1 MNRIFTLL
9 ALSLFMAN
17 AEAQVQKPE
26 PFKNYMLVSSE
37 GIAFRES
44 DGIALQAVPDEY
56 DEKQAFVF
64 EETDEGTY
72 FIKEAGNDYYV
83 CKNSYWNDWSITFEA
98 SLPPDISKAKYTIEA
113 IAGTEYVMLRNMHKS
128 GLVGM
133 NPGGVGVDKAIYC
146 NLNTTD
152 VVKWKLVEIPK
163 DAENLYYEAHDKFVA
178 YSESL
183 SAYPG
188 VQSEISDF
196 IMLIEEKAGTATSP
210 EDDVYFECMSDMAK
224 YKNDINDGLA
234 YIANISN
241 VYDECVANIESDVK
255 YPGFDDLK
263 SAYEQTQE
271 IFASSESGL
280 QDLTDAMEA
289 LQESLHTYYDS
300 QIPFATVDNPADLT
314 YRIMHPDFRSVY
326 NYSAGCGVTSEGWI
340 SNNLGLPTSGYTNIG
355 PQHKPASEVGV
366 DMTCYAAWADKF
378 TLMEVY
384 QDLEGLPEG
393 KYSVECVAYTGP
405 GAVYKQNLFAISGGS
420 TERAYATDD
429 MAGKLDSFATKPI
442 MVYNG
447 KMRIGYS
454 TTASELGGAI
464 GWYVVTGFRL
474 KYCGQF
480 TDDELKQLF
489 DSKIAESEAQRD
501 TMMFKGDKQCMSD
514 TISKYKGATDIDVIK
529 EAIVSIAEAQS
540 EAQKSVEKQVEV
552 VNGIWASLA
561 DSIEGAQMFNGDY
574 ALMTGNLC
582 ECMETAVNSE
592 DATYREMDS
601 LQSALSK
608 YRDSY
613 LPVLY
618 EARNM
623 VVENA
628 EAKAVMQDN
637 IESQMTHLTGAD
649 VMPSYLTIDKYVSD
663 LERAMAECS
672 AADIIASGTDD
683 FTAMIVNPGIN
694 SNTTRGAEGWNIVI
708 SGSGHGEYV
717 SKGQQVDG
725 DLGGY
730 YLNAWHPTAGNALY
744 HAWQKIENLPNG
756 KYELKAMVRTTCDV
770 GSYLFAFADND
781 SSTTVLKQIVMER
794 MNITECG
801 GPSASDGSDSIA
813 VVSGMYGSIFAD
825 VYKRTDG
832 GTNAT
837 DEQADTVNA
846 NGGRGHGW
854 FYETLEIEVKDHVLT
869 IGFTNDSTFTMKHG
883 GVPFRGWWLS
893 ADNFSLRLLEEG
905 NNDGWSPVAGIT
917 DTEMP
922 DGDEIRVSIVDGSIV
937 SNGEIYSLNGA
948 RVQSGSKVPSGVYII
963 RLGENTK
970 KVLVR

>member
-1 MNRIFTLL
+1 MNRIFTLF

-37 GIAFRES
+37 GVAFSEK
-44 DGIALQAVPDEY
+44 DGNALQAVPDEF

-72 FIKEAGNDYYV
+72 FIKEASNDYYV

-113 IAGTEYVMLRNMHKS
+113 IAGTEYVMLKNMHKS

-133 NPGGVGVDKAIYC
+133 NIGGVGVGKAIYC
-146 NLNTTD
+146 NLMPQEN
-152 VVKWKLVEIPK
+152 VKWKLVELPV
-163 DAENLYYEAHDKFVA
+163 DAENLYYKAHDKFVA
-178 YSESL
+178 YYESL
-183 SAYPG
+183 TTYPG

-196 IMLIEEKAGTATSP
+196 IMLIEEKAGTAASP

-280 QDLTDAMEA
+280 QDLADAMEA

-300 QIPFATVDNPADLT
+300 QIPFATLENPADLT
-314 YRIMHPDFRSVY
+314 YKIMHPNFRNDY
-326 NYSAGCGVTSEGWI
+326 NYSAGCSVSSEGWVSYNTGI
-340 SNNLGLPTSGYTNIG
+340 PANSDINIG
-355 PQHKPASEVGV
+355 PQHSKLETDVTA
-366 DMTCYAAWADKF
+366 YAAWTNVFDR
-378 TLMEVY
+378 MDVY
-384 QDLEGLPEG
+384 QDIDDLPEG
-393 KYSVECVAYTGP
+393 KYYVECQAYTSP
-405 GAVYKQNLFAISGGS
+405 GYLYKQNLFVTSGGL
-420 TERAYATDD
+420 TERDYGKTD
-429 MAGKLDSFATKPI
+429 MEGKLDTMKTSPLI
-442 MVYNG
+442 VHNG
-447 KMRIGYS
+447 HLRLGFSSVQSSIGNF
-454 TTASELGGAI
+454 I
-464 GWYVVTGFRL
+464 GWYIVTGFKL
-474 KYCGQF
+474 KYCGKF
-480 TDDELKQLF
+480 TDDELKQMF
-489 DSKIAESEAQRD
+489 ESKITECEAQCD
-501 TMMFKGDKQCMSD
+501 TMIFKGDKQCMSD

-529 EAIVSIAEAQS
+529 DAIASLDMAQS

-649 VMPSYLTIDKYVSD
+649 VLPSYLTIDKYVSD
-663 LERAMAECS
+663 LERAMAECRAS
-672 AADIIASGTDD
+672 DIIASGTDD

-730 YLNAWHPTAGNALY
+730 YLSAWHPTAGNALY

-801 GPSASDGSDSIA
+801 GPSASDGGDSIA

-854 FYETLEIEVKDHVLT
+854 FYETLEIEVRDHVLT